1 MSAFPPPPPW
11 TNGFR
16 AQQAGLHPDG
26 DGVTSRK
33 SRGDKLEWLIL
44 AVLVA
49 VVVVV
54 LVLK

>member
-44 AVLVA
+44 AVLLA